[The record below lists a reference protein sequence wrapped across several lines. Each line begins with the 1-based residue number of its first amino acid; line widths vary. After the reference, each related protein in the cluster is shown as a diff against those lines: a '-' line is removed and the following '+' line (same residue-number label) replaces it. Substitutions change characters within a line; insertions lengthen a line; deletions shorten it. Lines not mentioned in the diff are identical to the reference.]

1 MTGNEVAAVNEIA
14 APNSKPRVAIV
25 VAIAAVLAGPLACHR
40 SAKGVPAAAGGRVV
54 PVLATAAVLGDVP
67 VFLEGLGNV
76 IAYKTVQVRSQV
88 DGRLDKVLFKEGQAV
103 RRGEVLA
110 QIDPRPFLIQLHQ
123 AEGAQARDR
132 AQLQDLKLNLERFKD
147 LRGRKLIAQQ
157 QVDDQAAQVGQL
169 DGAVRIDQAAIESAR
184 LNLDYARI
192 TAPISGVTGVR
203 QVDPGNV
210 VHASDPA
217 GIVLVTQ
224 LDPISL
230 LFSLPEGNL
239 PRIAQQFARGPLQ
252 VEAWSRDGQTR
263 LGIGKLELVD
273 NQINASTGTVRLK
286 AVFANPQHLLW
297 PNQFIKSRLHLT
309 TLQNALVVPSTVV
322 QRGPEGTFAWVINQ
336 DQTVVPRAVEVELTQ
351 GEQTVIAKGLAP
363 GEQVVV
369 DGQSQLRAG
378 AKVQPRQM
386 PQHSMPPLQQAG
398 DAPRVGPAR

>member
-1 MTGNEVAAVNEIA
+1 MIGNEDAVVNEA
-14 APNSKPRVAIV
+14 VARKGCAGFAV
-25 VAIAAVLAGPLACHR
+25 VLLAVALGALACAR
-40 SAKGVPAAAGGRVV
+40 SAAGGAKPVGGGRVV
-54 PVLATAAVLGDVP
+54 PVLATAVEVGDVP

-76 IAYKTVQVRSQV
+76 IAYKTVQVRSLV
-88 DGRLDKVLFKEGQAV
+88 DGRLDKVLFKEGQTV
-103 RRGEVLA
+103 RAGEVLA

-123 AEGAQARDR
+123 AEGAQARDK
-132 AQLQDLKLNLERFKD
+132 AQLQDLKLNLERYKD
-147 LRGRKLIAQQ
+147 LRARKLIAQQ

-169 DGAVRIDQAAIESAR
+169 EGAIRIDQAAIESAR

-192 TAPISGVTGVR
+192 TAPITGVTGVR

-217 GIVLVTQ
+217 GIVLLTQ

-230 LFSLPEGNL
+230 LFTLPEDDL
-239 PRIAQQFARGPLQ
+239 PKIALQLGRGPLA
-252 VEAWSRDGQTR
+252 VEAWSRDDQTR
-263 LGIGKLELVD
+263 LNIGKLELVD

-286 AVFANPQHLLW
+286 ATFANPRHLLW
-297 PNQFIKSRLHLT
+297 PNQFINARLHLT
-309 TLQNALVVPSTVV
+309 TLVNALVVPSTVV
-322 QRGPEGTFAWVINQ
+322 QRGPEGLFAYVINQ
-336 DQTVVPRAVEVELTQ
+336 DQTVVPRAVEVALTQ
-351 GEQTVIAKGLAP
+351 GEQTIIAKGLAA

-386 PQHSMPPLQQAG
+386 SAHAMPPLQQAG